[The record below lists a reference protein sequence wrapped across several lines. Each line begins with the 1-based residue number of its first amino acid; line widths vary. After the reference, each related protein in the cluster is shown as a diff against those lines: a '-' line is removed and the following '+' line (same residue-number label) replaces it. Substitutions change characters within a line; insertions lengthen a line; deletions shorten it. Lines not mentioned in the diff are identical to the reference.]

1 MDFSQLPDITSLL
14 DRPDNPPRDDLEGM
28 DYTRCAALHNY
39 LIQYAWLAEGRPLET
54 LDANNNFF
62 TGSGD
67 EDEAEA
73 CRPRLHPSLA
83 AFLDTAI
90 MSPFPFDNPHEY
102 LPFSV
107 FAWGIDG
114 PSRLF
119 EELAA
124 DLQDQPVDG
133 LVRLYAVEGGLSA
146 VDSDGGVIYHQGLH
160 RVASFMHLDEYDIGF
175 PVEGSKHV
183 WNPLE
188 TLLTNWID
196 LIHIGKVVAS
206 PHKEP
211 ALFDFEKIGPW
222 EWRPY
227 SDAQV
232 TTCVAEWDRLCQAI
246 EARISQPLNPLL
258 TGTDADY
265 SEPLVASSVLDAA
278 SVPNPSFAR
287 SFLTRARRPQFR
299 YIAPGLLLPP
309 ADSAGF
315 VAAQPFSVLPRSE
328 YTAPPVC
335 LFPADTRDQRPIQ
348 LTRTTSPFLQSDF
361 YSTSTETCTP
371 SRVSAGLYTEAVER
385 NGLDVAEEGFRLLLP
400 FTFNDDWDKSV
411 GARKSDGSLVDR
423 GRFSELFQHG
433 YKPFGGDYYRS
444 QRLERLLGCWRKLV
458 EKGVWSVG
466 ADGYCNECFLK
477 LYRQRLLDP
486 WLPVT
491 NFTDYLID
499 QFDLVQTNCSTTL
512 PYTTSASTLYV
523 GTATATTATTT
534 TGATTTGSSAVTTA
548 TCLGQMVQ
556 PLQNWLTCNDLCDTY
571 NISTGDA
578 RVVTGDDAC
587 YFNEATCFP
596 LPCEIDTV
604 WDGPSC
610 DDLATRYSNSTYNV
624 TTSQFLSWN
633 SNIQGSCSGN
643 APGQRVCKG
652 APGGTFP
659 KPNATITAP
668 GATGQATYYTATT
681 AAYPT
686 QSGTIDECG
695 EYYLVVA
702 GDDCSTIDLRFG
714 LNFSQLQEY
723 NTYLN
728 STCGNLWLNYDI
740 CVAPVTPQTV
750 STDDYCVTTTNGTAT
765 SDGTCGPDYGGRTC
779 IPQFGNCC
787 SIYGYCGNGTTY
799 CGAGNCYSGS
809 CDTEWRPVHKWR
821 MWPELCW
828 KQDLHWY
835 PVWDMLFH
843 VWLLWKYQ

>member
-14 DRPDNPPRDDLEGM
+14 VRPDNPPRDDLEGM

-246 EARISQPLNPLL
+246 EARISQPSNPPL
-258 TGTDADY
+258 TGTDADN

-315 VAAQPFSVLPRSE
+315 VAAQPFSILPRSE
-328 YTAPPVC
+328 YAAPPVC
-335 LFPADTRDQRPIQ
+335 LFPADIGDQRPIQ

-400 FTFNDDWDKSV
+400 FTFNDDWDKNV

-458 EKGVWSVG
+458 EKGVWSVR
-466 ADGYCNECFLK
+466 ADGVE
-477 LYRQRLLDP
+477 
-486 WLPVT
+486 
-491 NFTDYLID
+491 
-499 QFDLVQTNCSTTL
+499 
-512 PYTTSASTLYV
+512 
-523 GTATATTATTT
+523 
-534 TGATTTGSSAVTTA
+534 
-548 TCLGQMVQ
+548 
-556 PLQNWLTCNDLCDTY
+556 
-571 NISTGDA
+571 
-578 RVVTGDDAC
+578 
-587 YFNEATCFP
+587 
-596 LPCEIDTV
+596 
-604 WDGPSC
+604 
-610 DDLATRYSNSTYNV
+610 
-624 TTSQFLSWN
+624 
-633 SNIQGSCSGN
+633 
-643 APGQRVCKG
+643 
-652 APGGTFP
+652 
-659 KPNATITAP
+659 
-668 GATGQATYYTATT
+668 
-681 AAYPT
+681 
-686 QSGTIDECG
+686 GTIDTFKDAESDRW
-695 EYYLVVA
+695 ENYY
-702 GDDCSTIDLRFG
+702 
-714 LNFSQLQEY
+714 
-723 NTYLN
+723 
-728 STCGNLWLNYDI
+728 
-740 CVAPVTPQTV
+740 
-750 STDDYCVTTTNGTAT
+750 
-765 SDGTCGPDYGGRTC
+765 
-779 IPQFGNCC
+779 IPP
-787 SIYGYCGNGTTY
+787 T
-799 CGAGNCYSGS
+799 
-809 CDTEWRPVHKWR
+809 W
-821 MWPELCW
+821 
-828 KQDLHWY
+828 
-835 PVWDMLFH
+835 
-843 VWLLWKYQ
+843 